1 MPARPRPAVPRTI
14 PRGAHAAVL
23 MLNLSADTITSM
35 RDDWEKLRG
44 KDYAGCLLQILQFVT
59 GVIAIIVFIR

>member
-1 MPARPRPAVPRTI
+1 
-14 PRGAHAAVL
+14 